1 MTFQY
6 KKASPFDLAALP
18 TLDPNPQSG
27 FDESRQLAY
36 RAIELNDTSVSEA
49 NALEEVW
56 DPIIEEMNSRQT
68 GKTFYNPSINYRT
81 GIFNEEYQEQNYS
94 NAVTEILS
102 EIETNDMFSDLR
114 GVVDRDLIYEQAAT
128 NAREANDAFLRNSP
142 VSSTL
147 GTFVGTAHAVLDD
160 PVLVGSMLFGGAK
173 GVWQMALQEMAIG
186 AASEAVIQTK
196 VKEWYEST
204 GQEYTDEK
212 FRNAVLY
219 GGAIG
224 FATPFAFKGAGMGFK
239 ATGKAVNFTVDQ
251 LKQGI
256 SVMRAAGVPSTA
268 RGRFAEEL
276 ADEIE
281 AVNNANPLEAPVNN
295 PLPAQ
300 TEHMARVEA
309 AAVAAEKNAP
319 PAMPDQPKVPTRA
332 LTVSDVDKADPTVYP
347 FDPNKLQVDAEKF
360 QFKSGGDEFG
370 VTEKLQGVT
379 KWNPIYAEEI
389 LVWERADG
397 TQFVVDGHQRT
408 GLARRIMASD
418 PNQKI
423 KVNGKKLNEKDGWT
437 AETARAV
444 AALKNISQ
452 GSGTGVDAAKVLK
465 EDPTFVRELPPKSA
479 LVRDA
484 NGLVELSD
492 ETFLAVVNGV
502 VEESYGAVVGR
513 LIKDEGMQQAAIAV
527 LAKTQPDNKFQ
538 AESIVRQVIEAGAE
552 TRTQE
557 TLFGE
562 EIITESFF
570 AERAKILDATVKQL
584 RRDKAAF
591 NSLVNNRERLEQEGN
606 KIVEGANKR
615 RADNDSQAIAIL
627 QAVANRKGPISDAL
641 TAAARTARDT
651 GSFTNPISG
660 FVETV
665 RRGIRDGEFDGAA
678 VSDGRSLENDTP
690 QGSPRPAEP
699 EPNVELFDEP
709 SGIGAQRQANQ
720 LETDTRNELVESVP
734 PERVEG
740 FQQDKELLDDFKKLL
755 DEGADEDT
763 LFQHPAAVKA
773 IEAAEA
779 IPATNKREGFGT
791 DEYRAERE
799 FNFDGETVKG
809 YDEALFRHFELS
821 TTLAY
826 REQGIEVPDIPVLYE
841 GKAVILVGPPA
852 AGKSTLA
859 NPIAVKLKAA
869 IPDSDE
875 FKKTLPEYEGGLGA
889 AAVHAE
895 SSGMAKEL
903 VAASAKVKL
912 NMVIPKVGEDA
923 ASIEKLRKQLKDEGY
938 DVALVNMDVSYE
950 NALVRMFK
958 RFVSKGR
965 LIGADYMKSIGNRPT
980 QTYNDIKGNFDRYVD
995 IDNNGGKEVGPRI
1008 KEDNYGGPEIAD
1020 AISSARPTEIQLEPG
1035 RADGRRASGE
1045 EPAVPRPSEP
1055 AGRAAEPEEDRGV
1068 GFGILAKVEA
1078 EIAKEEQLMSEAAK
1092 AIPVVRGVDDAG
1104 NEIVG
1109 TATRKEL
1116 LDEID
1121 QDKKMLDRLR
1131 GCVT

>member
-1 MTFQY
+1 
-6 KKASPFDLAALP
+6 
-18 TLDPNPQSG
+18 
-27 FDESRQLAY
+27 
-36 RAIELNDTSVSEA
+36 
-49 NALEEVW
+49 
-56 DPIIEEMNSRQT
+56 
-68 GKTFYNPSINYRT
+68 
-81 GIFNEEYQEQNYS
+81 
-94 NAVTEILS
+94 
-102 EIETNDMFSDLR
+102 
-114 GVVDRDLIYEQAAT
+114 
-128 NAREANDAFLRNSP
+128 
-142 VSSTL
+142 
-147 GTFVGTAHAVLDD
+147 
-160 PVLVGSMLFGGAK
+160 
-173 GVWQMALQEMAIG
+173 
-186 AASEAVIQTK
+186 
-196 VKEWYEST
+196 
-204 GQEYTDEK
+204 
-212 FRNAVLY
+212 
-219 GGAIG
+219 
-224 FATPFAFKGAGMGFK
+224 
-239 ATGKAVNFTVDQ
+239 
-251 LKQGI
+251 
-256 SVMRAAGVPSTA
+256 
-268 RGRFAEEL
+268 
-276 ADEIE
+276 
-281 AVNNANPLEAPVNN
+281 
-295 PLPAQ
+295 
-300 TEHMARVEA
+300 
-309 AAVAAEKNAP
+309 
-319 PAMPDQPKVPTRA
+319 MPDQPKVPARA

-347 FDPNKLQVDAEKF
+347 FDPNKLQVDAKKF

-408 GLARRIMASD
+408 GLARRIMAND
-418 PNQKI
+418 PKQKI
-423 KVNGKKLNEKDGWT
+423 AVNGKKLNEKDGWT

-452 GSGTGVDAAKVLK
+452 GSGTGIDAAKVLK
-465 EDPTFVRELPPKSA
+465 EDPSFVRELPPKSA

-502 VEESYGAVVGR
+502 VEESYGAIVGR
-513 LIKDEGMQQAAIAV
+513 LIKDEGLQQAAVAV

-538 AESIVRQVIEAGAE
+538 AESIVRQVMEAGAE

-641 TAAARTARDT
+641 TAAAKTARDT

-665 RRGIRDGEFDGAA
+665 RRGIRDGQFDGAA

-709 SGIGAQRQANQ
+709 SGIGAQRQAEQ

-740 FQQDKELLDDFKKLL
+740 FQQDRELLDDFKRLL

-791 DEYRAERE
+791 DEFRAERE
-799 FNFDGETVKG
+799 FDFDGETVKG

-826 REQGIEVPDIPVLYE
+826 RELGMEVPDIPVLYE

-903 VAASAKVKL
+903 VDASADSKL

-923 ASIEKLRKQLKDEGY
+923 ASIEKLRKKLKDKGY
-938 DVALVNMDVSYE
+938 DVALINMDVSYE

-995 IDNNGGKEVGPRI
+995 IDNNGGKEIGPRI
-1008 KEDNYGGPEIAD
+1008 KEDNYGGPEIAE
-1020 AISSARPTEIQLEPG
+1020 AISSARPTQIQLEPG
-1035 RADGRRASGE
+1035 RADGGRASGE
-1045 EPAVPRPSEP
+1045 ESAVSRPSEP
-1055 AGRAAEPEEDRGV
+1055 AGRATEAEEDRGV